1 MNSDWESTRRRIL
14 RRDRTET
21 ITICVV
27 AAVAGPAAL
36 IMLLLGD
43 SHPGVTQFV
52 GGAAI
57 MVLMQASIAG
67 LFPERTSRAFQALTA
82 PDSRVSTSPG
92 PRTRYAHSPTLRRR

>member
-1 MNSDWESTRRRIL
+1 MDSDWESTRRRIL

-21 ITICVV
+21 ISICLV

-43 SHPGVTQFV
+43 SHPGATQFV

-57 MVLMQASIAG
+57 MVLLQASIAG
-67 LFPERTSRAFQALTA
+67 LFPERAARAFRALTA
-82 PDSRVSTSPG
+82 PAAKVPSRPG
-92 PRTRYAHSPTLRRR
+92 ARPRYAYSPTHRRR